1 MEKKGYP
8 NKTNRK
14 IGYDIFRIFACFGVI
29 LNHTILIYDR
39 YGEIHPWKY
48 LVVTALFCLCK
59 SAVTIYLLLSSALL
73 LKKEESY
80 RDWFFKR
87 LLRMIFIL
95 IVWSIIYIDT
105 NEWRKSNSLIHTI
118 STIISRESSLHLWYL
133 YMFLGICIMLP
144 FLRKMVAGMKKEDW
158 TFFFLIWFV
167 LGGIPYYNAFFVEH
181 PLILSPYFSVEFLS
195 GFTAIYI
202 MGYRIDSLKTT
213 NKRLFI
219 ATIVF
224 FAAWFINIA
233 ATYFTSVTVSH
244 SARNFDSPLMLPVV
258 LNACAGLYIAKW
270 INEYFSKKHIKVF
283 NFIIELSRCTLG
295 IYLIHP
301 LVLNWIWSHNTHL
314 LYTKFFSN
322 YVISIHQTLFL
333 SMVVFTIS
341 ALIVYIMRKFPFLK
355 KIV

>member
-8 NKTNRK
+8 DRK

-144 FLRKMVAGMKKEDW
+144 FLRKMVAGMKKEEMISLVKHLNIIFD
-158 TFFFLIWFV
+158 TV
-167 LGGIPYYNAFFVEH
+167 
-181 PLILSPYFSVEFLS
+181 
-195 GFTAIYI
+195 
-202 MGYRIDSLKTT
+202 RIVDL
-213 NKRLFI
+213 R
-219 ATIVF
+219 
-224 FAAWFINIA
+224 
-233 ATYFTSVTVSH
+233 
-244 SARNFDSPLMLPVV
+244 
-258 LNACAGLYIAKW
+258 
-270 INEYFSKKHIKVF
+270 
-283 NFIIELSRCTLG
+283 
-295 IYLIHP
+295 
-301 LVLNWIWSHNTHL
+301 
-314 LYTKFFSN
+314 
-322 YVISIHQTLFL
+322 
-333 SMVVFTIS
+333 SMNQY
-341 ALIVYIMRKFPFLK
+341 VYIDKEGIK
-355 KIV
+355 KETEC